1 MMKLVC
7 IRHGESEWNKLNL
20 FTGWTDVELSEKGVA
35 EAHAAGEI
43 LKSKGY
49 DFDICYTSYLKRC
62 VDTLNVVLKE
72 MDREWLP
79 VVKNWHLNER
89 HYGALQ
95 GLNKKDTAIKY
106 GEEQV
111 QLWRRSYATCPP
123 ALTFDDERNP
133 QNQEMYRMEDKS
145 ELPLTE
151 SLKICVARVVPY
163 FESVIKKDMEA
174 GKRVLIVAHG
184 NSLRSLVKYL
194 ENISDDDIVGVNIP
208 TGVPFVYEFDDNFKV
223 INHYY
228 LLNEKE
234 LEERINAVKNQSIIK
249 K

>member
-89 HYGALQ
+89 HFGALQ
-95 GLNKKDTAIKY
+95 GLN
-106 GEEQV
+106 
-111 QLWRRSYATCPP
+111 
-123 ALTFDDERNP
+123 
-133 QNQEMYRMEDKS
+133 
-145 ELPLTE
+145 
-151 SLKICVARVVPY
+151 
-163 FESVIKKDMEA
+163 
-174 GKRVLIVAHG
+174 
-184 NSLRSLVKYL
+184 
-194 ENISDDDIVGVNIP
+194 
-208 TGVPFVYEFDDNFKV
+208 
-223 INHYY
+223 
-228 LLNEKE
+228 
-234 LEERINAVKNQSIIK
+234 
-249 K
+249 